1 MKSILTAFGVTISTL
16 VLALT
21 GGGYGTPT
29 PARPSDKGGL
39 KEWVKK
45 TLQYLVRALAKL
57 AGKAVAAIPVI
68 GSLVSWLLSLLS
80 RRQQEGWQKNYWLWS
95 WQSEEYSM

>member
-1 MKSILTAFGVTISTL
+1 MKSILTAFGVTISTV

-45 TLQYLVRALAKL
+45 ILQYLVRALAKL
-57 AGKAVAAIPVI
+57 PGKAVAALPGII
-68 GSLVSWLLSLLS
+68 RSLMSWLLSLLS
-80 RRQQEGWQKNYWLWS
+80 RRQQDGWQKNYWLWS
-95 WQSEEYSM
+95 WQSEECS